1 MGEGEA
7 APAGGGMAVIAARG
21 SALNSAQWFANK
33 LATACAMFLVARL
46 VSPEEYGLA
55 SQSLAIYQFAVFL
68 APLTLG
74 DVLIARPRH
83 LRALTPS
90 ARALAWKLGLSM
102 SAVVLA
108 VVPFAVLAYPDY
120 PAASLAGLLV
130 ALAARPLL
138 EASLV
143 VPLSQLRVALSF
155 RRIALVD
162 GLVQFA
168 ATCATLLSAAI
179 GAGAA
184 ALVLP
189 QLAGVAARAR
199 IYGRGSD
206 RDSPAP
212 RSAQRQ
218 RMLYSAFLPAA
229 LAQYSHNV
237 LVMLEVLV
245 LGFVAGG
252 SETGLFGLAFT
263 LAAQANTVIAF
274 QLGQVLQ
281 PIFGHLQ
288 DDRRRQVTGFIRVQ
302 RALAAV
308 CIPVAVSQAVIAEP
322 LFRLLFPTHW
332 QGAVPAFQVLSLAQ
346 AVYFCSGPTM
356 ACLRA
361 QRRFSYL
368 LWWQSIQ
375 LLLSLPVY
383 AWGAHSGGAVGVS
396 VASGSAW
403 ALSMVI
409 GMRAVLTGVE
419 PQPLRTVLAVL
430 LQPWIVC
437 LPALAAG
444 LFLSRVL
451 SRLGTVGDAV
461 TIMIVAPV
469 LLLAMIGC
477 MRLLNRDVDH
487 AYRAAKEAVIRRIR
501 A

>member
-1 MGEGEA
+1 MGEQAA
-7 APAGGGMAVIAARG
+7 APAGGMASIAARG

-33 LATACAMFLVARL
+33 LATAGAMFLVARL
-46 VSPEEYGLA
+46 VSPAEFGLA

-74 DVLIARPRH
+74 DVLIARPRR
-83 LRALTPS
+83 LRALAPS

-102 SAVVLA
+102 SATLLLVAPIA
-108 VVPFAVLAYPDY
+108 VFAYPDY
-120 PAASLAGLLV
+120 PAAWLAGLLSV
-130 ALAARPLL
+130 LALRPLL
-138 EASLV
+138 EAALV
-143 VPLSQLRVALSF
+143 VPLSELRVALSF
-155 RRIALVD
+155 RRIAMVD

-168 ATCATLLSAAI
+168 ATCVTLVSAAL

-189 QLAGVAARAR
+189 QIAGVAARAR
-199 IYGRGSD
+199 IYGAETRHGS
-206 RDSPAP
+206 RAP
-212 RSAQRQ
+212 GSVSRQ
-218 RMLYSAFLPAA
+218 RLLFSAFLPAS

-252 SETGLFGLAFT
+252 SQTGLFGFAYT

-288 DDRRRQVTGFIRVQ
+288 DDRQRQVIGFIRVQ
-302 RALAAV
+302 RALAAICV
-308 CIPVAVSQAVIAEP
+308 PVAVAQAVVAEP
-322 LFRLLFPTHW
+322 LFRLLFPTDW
-332 QGAVPAFQVLSLAQ
+332 QGAASSFQVLSLAQ

-356 ACLRA
+356 SCLRA
-361 QRRFSYL
+361 QHRFSYL
-368 LWWQSIQ
+368 LWWQTIQ

-383 AWGAHSGGAVGVS
+383 WLGASTGGAVGIAI
-396 VASGSAW
+396 ASGCVW
-403 ALSMVI
+403 ALSVVV
-409 GMRAVLTGVE
+409 GMRAVVHGIE
-419 PQPLRTVLAVL
+419 ARPLQTVVAVLA
-430 LQPWIVC
+430 QPWIVC

-444 LFLSRVL
+444 LFLTANL
-451 SRLGTVGDAV
+451 SRFGMAGDIIAV
-461 TIMIVAPV
+461 AVAVPV
-469 LLLAMIGC
+469 LMVLMFAC

-487 AYRAAKEAVIRRIR
+487 AFRKVKGAAIRRFR